1 MFLPDNIDFE
11 KPDKYILFIR
21 ITPSAF
27 SFLIHEKRAG
37 GDYCFRETF
46 FEKELDI
53 LGEVQ
58 RIIFEYN
65 FLTLPFSQTNVVV
78 VSKNYELIPSYLLEK
93 NKAKTLFNF
102 THHQKAN
109 KVLYSEATIQ
119 DNLVLFSIQEDLYTF
134 LMRSLFNPQF
144 YHHTNFILKH
154 IEEYQSI
161 IKDRPSLFLY
171 FHDQFTD
178 IFLYDKS
185 FNIISNNTLEDE
197 TDINTL
203 YQILNVWDKA
213 ELDQVKDS
221 IYIIDS
227 ERNQRK
233 LCIKLLREYINH
245 IKSDKILT
253 SVFFKINEETDPNI
267 PVDLLIKI

>member
-11 KPDKYILFIR
+11 KPDKYILSIR
-21 ITPSAF
+21 ITPTVF
-27 SFLIHEKRAG
+27 SFLIHENRVG

-46 FEKELDI
+46 FDKELDI
-53 LGEVQ
+53 LVEVQ

-65 FLTLPFSQTNVVV
+65 FLTLPFRETNVIV
-78 VSKNYELIPSYLLEK
+78 VSKDYELIPSYLLEK

-102 THHQKAN
+102 THHHKAN

-119 DNLVLFSIQEDLYTF
+119 DNLVLFSIEESLYTF

-154 IEEYQSI
+154 IEEYQSQVI
-161 IKDRPSLFLY
+161 NRSSLFLH

-185 FNIISNNTLEDE
+185 FNLISNNTLENE

-213 ELDQVKDS
+213 SLDQVKDS

-227 ERNQRK
+227 ERNDRDM
-233 LCIKLLREYINH
+233 CVNLLREYINH
-245 IKSDKILT
+245 IKSDKVID
-253 SVFFKINEETDPNI
+253 SVFLKINEDTDPNI